1 MNFFD
6 FLQLLG
12 GVILSAGYIP
22 QIVQLIRTRSCGDLN
37 FNTYLSLFFGISL
50 MEIYALNL
58 WIKNG
63 TGRMFFITN
72 TASLL
77 LVLTVCVLIL
87 FINEKKCKEILEPK
101 EAFFVSTW
109 DDDSVVVTP
118 CRVDPATKHIM
129 DIVICPCSVSRGMPE
144 NEYLVY
150 NDCTY
155 PVCPEDRKTDN
166 DTFWY

>member
-72 TASLL
+72 
-77 LVLTVCVLIL
+77 
-87 FINEKKCKEILEPK
+87 KKCKEILEPK